1 MIAIYFRPDV
11 TQVLQSSLGK
21 DMKLHIEGYEEME
34 PALPYLLDEGA
45 AAKASLTRFL
55 QELKKDSDAGSD
67 DVYAILPDYVFSYVE
82 SVEYINDENLAVT
95 IKEQTGEEMENLYIT
110 KPVITESP
118 APDRQSVY
126 AIQKRYIDRLISAS
140 MQERIAIISVEPAS
154 MAFFRIYGKW
164 AEEMPLVEMFPE
176 HASIITYSPAGG
188 IFLSDAPTLQ
198 EKELLAD
205 GAKSN
210 GSISTAY
217 AANDFAAGQTY
228 LNVNTDMHYV
238 VLTDNKNILNIPSLR
253 FRLPPE
259 PVSFP
264 EYIDSGSFPKE
275 MELIW
280 MPLAGTLLQAFDD
293 LPEKMQV
300 DNPLYESLPPFV
312 HIESANLLPDLAR
325 QAARN
330 RQWKRVIGRVSKM
343 LSGTFAAA
351 ICVEIAFIL
360 YFSTFAVPQG
370 LQADYNKAKMD
381 LESINH
387 EVEVIGQAKKENQH
401 TFQAFHGL
409 AEARPDGCG
418 FADLKIGS
426 DNPENAKKSLEYI
439 QLTAVAGNE
448 LIFQQFR
455 ENLAEDSF
463 FTSPSINS
471 ISADTTSGFK
481 VARMTI
487 AKGEDKE

>member
-1 MIAIYFRPDV
+1 MKISQILQQDGYRLSFEVFPPKKSTGLENVRKATEEIAKLEPSFVSV
-11 TQVLQSSLGK
+11 TYGAGGGTS
-21 DMKLHIEGYEEME
+21 DFT
-34 PALPYLLDEGA
+34 LDI
-45 AAKASLTRFL
+45 AK
-55 QELKKDSDAGSD
+55 
-67 DVYAILPDYVFSYVE
+67 
-82 SVEYINDENLAVT
+82 N

-210 GSISTAY
+210 DSILTAY

-238 VLTDNKNILNIPSLR
+238 VLTDNQNILNIPSLR

-259 PVSFP
+259 PVAFP
-264 EYIDSGSFPKE
+264 EYIDSGSFPKG

-293 LPEKMQV
+293 LPESGEFPGGA
-300 DNPLYESLPPFV
+300 DR
-312 HIESANLLPDLAR
+312 LLHK
-325 QAARN
+325 N
-330 RQWKRVIGRVSKM
+330 
-343 LSGTFAAA
+343 F
-351 ICVEIAFIL
+351 
-360 YFSTFAVPQG
+360 
-370 LQADYNKAKMD
+370 
-381 LESINH
+381 
-387 EVEVIGQAKKENQH
+387 
-401 TFQAFHGL
+401 
-409 AEARPDGCG
+409 
-418 FADLKIGS
+418 
-426 DNPENAKKSLEYI
+426 
-439 QLTAVAGNE
+439 
-448 LIFQQFR
+448 
-455 ENLAEDSF
+455 
-463 FTSPSINS
+463 
-471 ISADTTSGFK
+471 
-481 VARMTI
+481 
-487 AKGEDKE
+487 

>member
-11 TQVLQSSLGK
+11 TQILQGSLGK
-21 DMKLHIEGYEEME
+21 DMKLHIEGYEETE
-34 PALPYLLDEGA
+34 PALQYLLDDGA
-45 AAKASLTRFL
+45 AAEAGLARFL
-55 QELKKDSDAGSD
+55 QALKKDTDAGSD

-110 KPVITESP
+110 KPVATESP

-126 AIQKRYIDRLISAS
+126 AVRKRYIDRLVSVS

-154 MAFFRIYGKW
+154 MAFYRIYGQW

-188 IFLSDAPTLQ
+188 IFLSDAPTLH

-205 GAKSN
+205 GAQAN

-238 VLTDNKNILNIPSLR
+238 VLTANQNILNVPSLR

-259 PVSFP
+259 PVLFP
-264 EYIDSGSFPKE
+264 EYIAAGRFPKDL
-275 MELIW
+275 ELLW
-280 MPLAGTLLQAFDD
+280 MPLVGTLLQAYDD
-293 LPEKMQV
+293 LPEKMQG

-312 HIESANLLPDLAR
+312 HIKSANLLPDLAR

-343 LSGTFAAA
+343 LSGTFTAA
-351 ICVEIAFIL
+351 ICVEAAFIL

-370 LQADYNKAKMD
+370 LEADYNKAKAD
-381 LESINH
+381 LDSINN
-387 EVEVIGQAKKENQH
+387 EVAVIGQAKKENQH

-409 AEARPDGCG
+409 AAARPDGCG
-418 FADLKIGS
+418 FSDLKIGS
-426 DNPENAKKSLEYI
+426 DTPENDQKRLDYI

-455 ENLAEDSF
+455 ENLAKDTF
-463 FTSPSINS
+463 FQSPSINS
-471 ISADTTSGFK
+471 ISADASSGFK
-481 VARMTI
+481 TARMTV

>member
-210 GSISTAY
+210 DSILTAY

-238 VLTDNKNILNIPSLR
+238 VLTDNQNILNIPSLR

-259 PVSFP
+259 PVAFP
-264 EYIDSGSFPKE
+264 EYIDSGSFPKG

-293 LPEKMQV
+293 LPDDENKI
-300 DNPLYESLPPFV
+300 DNVKYWMPLPEPP
-312 HIESANLLPDLAR
+312 
-325 QAARN
+325 
-330 RQWKRVIGRVSKM
+330 
-343 LSGTFAAA
+343 
-351 ICVEIAFIL
+351 
-360 YFSTFAVPQG
+360 
-370 LQADYNKAKMD
+370 
-381 LESINH
+381 
-387 EVEVIGQAKKENQH
+387 KED
-401 TFQAFHGL
+401 
-409 AEARPDGCG
+409 EP
-418 FADLKIGS
+418 
-426 DNPENAKKSLEYI
+426 
-439 QLTAVAGNE
+439 
-448 LIFQQFR
+448 
-455 ENLAEDSF
+455 
-463 FTSPSINS
+463 
-471 ISADTTSGFK
+471 
-481 VARMTI
+481 
-487 AKGEDKE
+487 